1 MTDRLVSS
9 AAAAARLGVK
19 RATVYAYVSRGLLTA
34 RQLRGRQ
41 GSWFDPV
48 ELDTLT
54 RRARHPAERRPE
66 LRIASAVTLID
77 GGRFWYRGRVPDQ
90 LAASA
95 GYERVAELLWTG
107 DLPDQ
112 PPRWAVDRRA
122 VSRARRALDTLP
134 DSASIQDRLRV
145 AVAVLGAHDA
155 LRFDL
160 RPPGALATS
169 RRLVG
174 GTVAALTGRATGTV
188 AARVAALVS
197 PKRPVPAAIRAV
209 ETALILLADHELAA
223 STLAARVAASF
234 RADPYAAVSAG
245 LGAVAGTWHGAASRR
260 VESALAGPGR
270 ARDPERVLG
279 ELLHDG
285 RVVPGFGHPLYPD
298 GDPRV
303 TTLLRLARSMRKMPD
318 VDAVLALA
326 AARGVPHPNVDFA
339 LAALSRA
346 LRLRPG
352 AGEALFAM
360 ARLAGWLAH
369 AMEEYAEPT
378 PIRQRAVYTGPQP
391 E

>member
-1 MTDRLVSS
+1 V
-9 AAAAARLGVK
+9 V
-19 RATVYAYVSRGLLTA
+19 
-34 RQLRGRQ
+34 
-41 GSWFDPV
+41 
-48 ELDTLT
+48 
-54 RRARHPAERRPE
+54 
-66 LRIASAVTLID
+66 
-77 GGRFWYRGRVPDQ
+77 
-90 LAASA
+90 
-95 GYERVAELLWTG
+95 
-107 DLPDQ
+107 
-112 PPRWAVDRRA
+112 
-122 VSRARRALDTLP
+122 
-134 DSASIQDRLRV
+134 
-145 AVAVLGAHDA
+145 VAVLGAHDA

-160 RPPGALATS
+160 RPAGALATA

-174 GTVAALTGRATGTV
+174 STVTALTARATGSV
-188 AARVAALVS
+188 AVRVAALVS
-197 PKRPVPAAIRAV
+197 PKRPTAPTIRAI
-209 ETALILLADHELAA
+209 ETALILLADHDLAA

-260 VESALAGPGR
+260 VETALAGTGR

-303 TTLLRLARSMRKMPD
+303 ATILKLARATRPMPD

-326 AARGVPHPNVDFA
+326 AARGLPHPNVDFA
-339 LAALSRA
+339 LAALSRG
-346 LRLRPG
+346 LRLEAG
-352 AGEALFAM
+352 ASEALFAI

-378 PIRQRAVYTGPQP
+378 AIRQRAVYTGAQP